1 MADVAVHIPP
11 VAACTYPVRGGNL
24 VRPMVDGVSIFR
36 RIGEAIEAARRSV
49 WLTVAFYADDF
60 AFPDG
65 RGALFDLLD
74 RTVARGVDVRM
85 LAWRPNPELYHD
97 GRLFGGTPADR
108 AMLAARGSRV
118 RIRWDRAATVYCQHQ
133 KCWTVDAGTSDEI
146 AFLGGANLTAMALSR
161 HDSYIEIAGP
171 AATDVH
177 HNFVQR
183 WNEASERGAPDGNWA
198 CDASDSMTFPAAL
211 SPPRGDSTVQ
221 IQRMLHAGRYSDGRP
236 PPGGAPFD
244 VARGEHA
251 VLDQYRQAID
261 AARRTIYIENQA
273 IPVPDIADHLLRALA
288 RGVEVVLLTAA
299 DPEPYVYRA
308 RRDPA
313 QQARFRSLE
322 TLAAHRNFLLAG
334 IAARQGAARQPTY
347 VHGKL
352 MIVDDVWATV
362 GSCNLHAYS
371 LQGHSEM
378 NAAIWDPAVVRS
390 LRAALYAKHLDIET
404 EALDDAAALRL
415 FARTARDNRL
425 KLEKGDPAWQGDA
438 FAFPATR
445 YAVAEGEVP

>member
-1 MADVAVHIPP
+1 MTDAAHIPP

-24 VRPMVDGVSIFR
+24 VRPLVDGVSIFR

-74 RTVARGVDVRM
+74 RTVARGIDVRM

-97 GRLFGGTPADR
+97 GRLFGGAPEDR
-108 AMLAARGSRV
+108 AMLAARGSGV
-118 RIRWDRAATVYCQHQ
+118 RIRWDRTATVYCQHQ
-133 KCWTVDAGTSDEI
+133 KCWMIDAGTADEI
-146 AFLGGANLTAMALSR
+146 AFVGGANLTAKALQR
-161 HDSYIEIAGP
+161 HDSYLEIAGP

-183 WNEASERGAPDGNWA
+183 WNEASERGAADGNWA
-198 CDASDSMTFPAAL
+198 CDAADSMAFPAAA
-211 SPPRGDSTVQ
+211 SPARGRTVLQ
-221 IQRMLHAGRYSDGRP
+221 IQRMLHAGRYTDRRP
-236 PPGGAPFD
+236 VPGGASFD
-244 VARGEHA
+244 VAGGERTI
-251 VLDQYRQAID
+251 LEQYKQAID

-273 IPVPDIADHLLRALA
+273 IPVPEIADHLLRALA

-299 DPEPYVYRA
+299 DPEPYVYTA

-334 IAARQGAARQPTY
+334 IAARQGAARRPTY

-378 NAAIWDPAVVRS
+378 NAAIWDAALVRS
-390 LRAALYAKHLDIET
+390 LRVTLYAKHLGVDT
-404 EALDDAAALRL
+404 AALDDLAALRL
-415 FARTARDNRL
+415 YARTARDNRL
-425 KLEKGDPAWQGDA
+425 KLEKGDPAWQGNA
-438 FAFPATR
+438 FAFPAIR
-445 YAVAEGEVP
+445 YATVEGEMP